1 MKPQLFGLSF
11 GFAALIAAADM
22 AHAQQGNRCAQRDIV
37 IERLSNGYGETRRS
51 IGLASNSSI
60 VEMHA
65 SDDTGSWSITVTH
78 PNGLTCLVAAG
89 NSYEVIQEELPAAMG
104 APT

>member
-1 MKPQLFGLSF
+1 MNKQFFGLSF
-11 GFAALIAAADM
+11 GFAAIIAATDM
-22 AHAQQGNRCAQRDIV
+22 AQAQQINRCAERATV

-65 SDDTGSWSITVTH
+65 SDETGSWSITVTH

-89 NSYEVIQEELPAAMG
+89 NAFEAVQEELPAALG